1 MKKTLGLVGLAAVT
15 LGSSFSAMPAMAS
28 TADCGPTPTGG
39 TLTESNGFC
48 TLKFTTAGTYTFTT
62 PAALTELAAV
72 SIGGGGGLT
81 YYASNGGWDYGY
93 AGNAGGVEYADLT
106 QVATGKVFQIV
117 VGQGGSTGLNAAT
130 NGAATTVTSGAQTL
144 TGAGGTTA
152 NQSSYCAVGTN
163 AYNGVGD
170 GAGGNSPSR
179 NGETCV
185 QGPAFNLS
193 TVFPT
198 LFPTNDIVIGLGGM
212 MYNSG
217 TRPALAPGSGASGT
231 LTTVEPS
238 QWVSRDEK
246 GADGAAVFRWAVPVG
261 LANTGSDSQGIAGFA
276 AGAIAVGAALIAASR
291 KRARFVPRHR
301 A

>member
-1 MKKTLGLVGLAAVT
+1 MKKTLGFVGMAAVT
-15 LGSSFSAMPAMAS
+15 LGSSFAAMPALAS
-28 TADCGPTPTGG
+28 TSNCGPTPTGG
-39 TLTESNGFC
+39 TLSEANGFC
-48 TLKFTTAGTYTFTT
+48 TLKFTTAGSYSFTT
-62 PAALTELAAV
+62 PVALSHLVAV

-93 AGNAGGVEYADLT
+93 AGNAGAVEYADLT
-106 QVATGKVFQIV
+106 QVVEGKIFQIV

-130 NGAATTVTSGAQTL
+130 NGAATTVTSGAQAL
-144 TGAGGTTA
+144 NAAGGTVS
-152 NQSSYCAVGTN
+152 NQSSYCTVGTN
-163 AYNGVGD
+163 SYNGVGD
-170 GAGGNSPSR
+170 GAGGNSTSR
-179 NGETCV
+179 NGENCV

-193 TVFPT
+193 AVFPT
-198 LFPTNDIVIGLGGM
+198 PFPTNDIAIGLGGM

-217 TRPALAPGSGASGT
+217 TRPSLAPGSGASGT
-231 LTTVEPS
+231 LTTAEPS

-246 GADGAAVFRWAVPVG
+246 GADGAAVFRWAVPGG